1 MSDSLDLDQILQVLS
16 QSPDF
21 GLEACRN
28 FAQFLI
34 KQIPDYDAAHQLMLW
49 CDRKQAAKAEQQS
62 LDSQTINRYRTVIT
76 EEEKLFKALDHV
88 VVESGEPLEGNC
100 FYYHLSLKASVLLE
114 NKRINLFSA
123 ATEAQEI
130 LEIGFNA
137 GHSAA
142 LMLLANPDSKL
153 LAFDICE
160 HRYTEGCF
168 AVLADRF
175 ANRIDLIP
183 GDSNTTVPLFRLEHP
198 AVYFDL
204 LHIDGSHNYQAATTD
219 FMNCHSLAKHG
230 SLMIWDDTNN
240 AELDLLFNA
249 FVEDRLIVERFDF
262 LPTFTYCHRVGEALK
277 QIQKT

>member
-1 MSDSLDLDQILQVLS
+1 MVSGSLDLDQILQVLS

-34 KQIPDYDAAHQLMLW
+34 KQVPDYAAAHQLILW

-62 LDSQTINRYRTVIT
+62 LDSQTINCYRTIVT
-76 EEEKLFKALDHV
+76 EEEQLFKALDHV

-100 FYYHLSLKASVLLE
+100 FYYHLSLKPSALLE
-114 NKRINLFSA
+114 NKRINLFSS
-123 ATEAQEI
+123 ATQAQKI

-142 LMLLANPDSKL
+142 LMLLANPNSNL

-168 AVLADRF
+168 AVLAERF
-175 ANRIDLIP
+175 PHRIDLIA
-183 GDSNTTVPLFRLEHP
+183 GDSNTTLPLFRLEHP

-204 LHIDGSHNYQAATTD
+204 LHIDGSHSCLPNG
-219 FMNCHSLAKHG
+219 NC
-230 SLMIWDDTNN
+230 
-240 AELDLLFNA
+240 
-249 FVEDRLIVERFDF
+249 
-262 LPTFTYCHRVGEALK
+262 
-277 QIQKT
+277 